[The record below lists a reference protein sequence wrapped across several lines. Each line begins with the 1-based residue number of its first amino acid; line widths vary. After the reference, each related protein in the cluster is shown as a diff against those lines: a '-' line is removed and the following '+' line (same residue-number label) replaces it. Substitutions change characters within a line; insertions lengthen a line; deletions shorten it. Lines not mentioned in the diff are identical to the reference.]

1 MFQELT
7 DELLELTMTEK
18 GYRAA
23 MYGSMDDGGGSSGGS
38 CTCSSSLTTCC
49 LSWNC

>member
-23 MYGSMDDGGGSSGGS
+23 VYGVVIGSAASSGSG
-38 CTCSSSLTTCC
+38 TGSSSLTTCC
-49 LSWNC
+49 RT

>member
-23 MYGSMDDGGGSSGGS
+23 VYGVNEGSDGCSGS
-38 CTCSSSLTTCC
+38 CTASSSLTTCC

>member
-18 GYRAA
+18 GHRAA
-23 MYGSMDDGGGSSGGS
+23 VYGVVIGSDGSSGS

-49 LSWNC
+49 LTWSC

>member
-23 MYGSMDDGGGSSGGS
+23 MYGMFDDDGGSCGS

>member
-7 DELLELTMTEK
+7 DELLELTVTEK

-23 MYGSMDDGGGSSGGS
+23 VYGVNVGSDGCSGS
-38 CTCSSSLTTCC
+38 CSCSSSLTCCC
-49 LSWNC
+49 LCWGC

>member
-23 MYGSMDDGGGSSGGS
+23 VYGVKDGGGGSCGS

>member
-1 MFQELT
+1 MFKELT

-23 MYGSMDDGGGSSGGS
+23 VYGAFDDGCSSGGS
-38 CTCSSSLTTCC
+38 STCSSSLTTCC